1 MKSYIDKAY
10 LDSLLTNPEKVY
22 AIDTIDYLHHYEKV
36 KDKLIPVKGL
46 YITGIGKPI
55 VEFSTSYYVYNGD
68 SYTLITSV
76 EDIKIT
82 KSDIYIFN
90 QGEYEVRYK
99 YSSLKKIVDSL
110 TITPK
115 VNYAYVKFL
124 EHMVSFIVQ
133 RFLEYTT
140 YVDNRK
146 LTLCLKPESRSY
158 ITADEF
164 IDDFSDLYELIS
176 DLVYENRWNMY
187 FIRTV
192 DTSIIVERGV
202 DYRIYDWC
210 LSKIPV
216 ED

>member
-1 MKSYIDKAY
+1 
-10 LDSLLTNPEKVY
+10 
-22 AIDTIDYLHHYEKV
+22 
-36 KDKLIPVKGL
+36 
-46 YITGIGKPI
+46 
-55 VEFSTSYYVYNGD
+55 
-68 SYTLITSV
+68 
-76 EDIKIT
+76 
-82 KSDIYIFN
+82 
-90 QGEYEVRYK
+90 
-99 YSSLKKIVDSL
+99 
-110 TITPK
+110 
-115 VNYAYVKFL
+115 
-124 EHMVSFIVQ
+124 MVSFIVQ

-158 ITADEF
+158 ITTDEF

-192 DTSIIVERGV
+192 DTSIIVERSV

-210 LSKIPV
+210 AARVS